1 MKQPQNKNNKMI
13 SRLESLAKSVL
24 SRFPLVEDSIS
35 LARRPFFIE
44 FSGTPKS
51 GKTTGATRLELFF
64 RRNNFRVRT
73 LTERASTC
81 PLRRKDH
88 MFFNVWTA
96 CSTLTQ
102 MLEALD
108 RDDQIVIIDRGL
120 FDALCWINWLEKTA
134 RLTQPEKKIID
145 DFILL
150 NPWRELTDIVF
161 ILSVDPKTAL
171 ERELAGQ
178 LTKRSGSIM
187 NENTLEQFNNS
198 VKSVYNE
205 NSSLFRRIIK
215 IDTSNT
221 DPIETV
227 EKITMATLKYLKD
240 FLGEEILVFPKKI
253 LSELN
258 IRGGFMSDPKILQ
271 KFSDALTSS
280 CSFVDRKT
288 AENNLDYI
296 QPIPIAYF
304 QYKDKY
310 LLLRRSE
317 ENHKDRMHEKYVIW
331 AGGHVRKQDNK
342 DGNVIKECLL
352 REIGEELYIK
362 NLPSPELIG
371 LMLDT
376 SGVSSS
382 RHLGIIH
389 RFIIDQ
395 PDVAISMDQKEFKER
410 KGKSVSGKF
419 VTSEELATFFDK
431 MERWSQ
437 ILIVEYLRLI
447 DKPLSH
453 QAVLF

>member
-1 MKQPQNKNNKMI
+1 MI
-13 SRLESLAKSVL
+13 SRLESLAASVL
-24 SRFPLVEDSIS
+24 SQFPVVEDSIS

-64 RRNNFRVRT
+64 RRNNFRART

-96 CSTLTQ
+96 CSTLNQ

-120 FDALCWINWLEKTA
+120 FDALCWIHWLEKTA

-150 NPWRELTDIVF
+150 NPWRELTDITF
-161 ILSVDPKTAL
+161 ILSVNPKSAL
-171 ERELAGQ
+171 EREFAGQ

-187 NENTLEQFNNS
+187 NESTLEQFNDS
-198 VKSVYNE
+198 IESVYNK
-205 NSSLFRRIIK
+205 NSNLFRRIIR
-215 IDTSNT
+215 IDTSDT
-221 DPIETV
+221 DPVETV
-227 EKITMATLKYLKD
+227 EKIAMTALQCLKD

-253 LSELN
+253 LSDLN
-258 IRGGFMSDPKILQ
+258 LQGGFSSNPVILQ
-271 KFSDALTSS
+271 NFSKALLSS
-280 CSFVDRKT
+280 CSFVDRKV
-288 AENNLDYI
+288 AEENLDYI
-296 QPIPIAYF
+296 QPIPIAF
-304 QYKDKY
+304 LQYKDKY
-310 LLLRRSE
+310 LLLRRNE

-331 AGGHVRKQDNK
+331 AGGHVRKQDSKNG
-342 DGNVIKECLL
+342 DAVKECLL

-362 NLPSPELIG
+362 NLPPPEMIG
-371 LMLDT
+371 LILDN
-376 SGVSSS
+376 SSVSSS

-410 KGKSVSGKF
+410 KGKSVSGIFLTNK
-419 VTSEELATFFDK
+419 ELLDYFDK

-437 ILIVEYLRLI
+437 ILIVEHLKLT
-447 DKPLSH
+447 DKSLS
-453 QAVLF
+453 QQSVLF